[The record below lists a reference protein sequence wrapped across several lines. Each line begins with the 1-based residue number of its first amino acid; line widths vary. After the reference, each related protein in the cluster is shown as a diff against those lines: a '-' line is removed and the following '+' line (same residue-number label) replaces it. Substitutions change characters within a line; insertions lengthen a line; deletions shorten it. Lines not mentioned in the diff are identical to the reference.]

1 MKRLHAPRRR
11 WSGFTLVE
19 VLVTAVI
26 IAFGLLSL
34 SALQAKMVMLQM
46 EGYQR
51 AHALVLA
58 EDMAARINSQR
69 LSAKAGDYAS
79 SGSPAVLGT
88 GDNYSDCTALTDIP
102 ARDLCEWSLA
112 LKGAGTTEDVDGE
125 VSFLGAMIDARGCL
139 EHIRSSPEAFRVS
152 VVWQGLSDTVAPSA
166 ALSCGRDQ
174 YGSELRRRVLAITVT
189 LANLN

>member
-1 MKRLHAPRRR
+1 MRRSHAPRFRV
-11 WSGFTLVE
+11 SGFTLVE

-69 LSAKAGDYAS
+69 SRAKAGDYAS

-88 GDNYSDCTALTDIP
+88 GDNHSDCSAISDIP
-102 ARDLCEWSLA
+102 AHDLCEWSLA
-112 LKGAGTTEDVDGE
+112 LKGVGTTETVDDE
-125 VSFLGAMIDARGCL
+125 VRFLGAMIGARGCL

-152 VVWQGLSDTVAPSA
+152 VAWQGLSETAAPSA
-166 ALSCGRDQ
+166 ALICGRNQ

>member
-1 MKRLHAPRRR
+1 MFEMKRLHAPQPRL
-11 WSGFTLVE
+11 SGFTLVE

-34 SALQAKMVMLQM
+34 TALQAKMVTLQM

-69 LSAKAGDYAS
+69 LRAKAGDYAPR
-79 SGSPAVLGT
+79 GSLGT
-88 GDNYSDCTALTDIP
+88 GDNYTDCSDWTDIP
-102 ARDLCEWSLA
+102 ARDLCEWSLT
-112 LKGAGTTEDVDGE
+112 LKGAGTTEDDDGE
-125 VSFLGAMIDARGCL
+125 ARFLGAMIGARGCL

-152 VVWQGLSDTVAPSA
+152 VAWQGLSDTVAPSA
-166 ALSCGRDQ
+166 AMSCGRNQ
-174 YGSELRRRVLAITVT
+174 YGSELRRRVLSITVI
-189 LANLN
+189 LGNLN